1 VPPLHI
7 AAAVLCTIIWG
18 LNFVAAKFALD
29 DFPPLL
35 FTALRFAF
43 ASVPFLIFVKPP
55 DVNWRWVVAIGLFMG
70 VGQFGL
76 LFTGMALGMPPG
88 LSSTMMQTQPFFTIL
103 FAIPFLGEKP
113 RWQNVA
119 GIALAFAG
127 VLVTA
132 GNLGGIPLIPFLMVI
147 AAAACWAAS
156 NVCTRRAG
164 ASDALR
170 LIVWVSAISPLPM
183 LALSWAMEGSTRIE
197 TSVAHASTL
206 GWGAV
211 AFTAFVATNIA
222 YGLWSYLFKR
232 YPAATVAPF
241 SLLVPIWGIAAAY
254 VAVGEKLTL
263 GKWIGVAL
271 VVAGVAANS
280 WPSRRVQAVAPK

>member
-1 VPPLHI
+1 MPPLHI
-7 AAAVLCTIIWG
+7 AAAILCTIIWG
-18 LNFVAAKFALD
+18 LNFVAAKFGLD

-43 ASVPFLIFVKPP
+43 ASLPFLPFTKFP
-55 DVNWRWVVAIGLFMG
+55 DVNWRWVVAIGFFMG
-70 VGQFGL
+70 IGQFGL
-76 LFTGMALGMPPG
+76 LFAGMALGMPPG

-113 RWQNVA
+113 RWQNVL

-132 GNLGGIPLIPFLMVI
+132 GHLDGIPLIPFLMVI

-164 ASDALR
+164 ASDAWR
-170 LIVWVSAISPLPM
+170 LVVWISAVSPLPM
-183 LALSWAMEGSTRIE
+183 LGLSWALEGGGRIE
-197 TSVAHASTL
+197 SSILNAGWLA
-206 GWGAV
+206 WGAV
-211 AFTAFVATNIA
+211 CFTAFIATNVA

-232 YPAATVAPF
+232 YRAATVAPY
-241 SLLVPIWGIAAAY
+241 SLLVPIWGIATAY
-254 VAVGEKLTL
+254 LAVGEKLTTA
-263 GKWIGVAL
+263 KWIGVAL

-280 WPSRRVQAVAPK
+280 WPSRKVIATP